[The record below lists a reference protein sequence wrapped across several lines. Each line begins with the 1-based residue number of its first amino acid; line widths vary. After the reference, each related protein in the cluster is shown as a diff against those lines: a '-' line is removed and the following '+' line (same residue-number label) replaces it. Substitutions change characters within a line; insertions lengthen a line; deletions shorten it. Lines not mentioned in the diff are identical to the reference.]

1 VSSGVRTRLVEH
13 WPLKLVSILFAMG
26 LWLFVAAED
35 RADAVFTVPLDL
47 IDRPAGVDV
56 TSLGVETV
64 IVRVEGRRTLL
75 RTLREEDF
83 RAEVSLK
90 NTVPGRF
97 ALRVLPHN
105 VSAPPGV
112 RVVRVTPS
120 EVRGTLDPLE
130 TP

>member
-1 VSSGVRTRLVEH
+1 MSAVRALLVEN
-13 WPLKLVSILFAMG
+13 WPLKLVSVAFAMG

-47 IDRPAGVDV
+47 VDRPAGVEV

-64 IVRVEGRRTLL
+64 IVRVEGRRSLL

-83 RAEVSLK
+83 RAEVSLRG
-90 NTVPGRF
+90 TEPGRF
-97 ALRVLPHN
+97 TVRVQPQN
-105 VSAPPGV
+105 VTAPPGV
-112 RVVRVTPS
+112 RVVRVTPG
-120 EVRGTLDPLE
+120 EVRGLLE

>member
-1 VSSGVRTRLVEH
+1 MSSGVRALLAEN
-13 WPLKLVSILFAMG
+13 WPLKLVSVVFAMG

-35 RADAVFTVPLDL
+35 RTDAVFTVPLDL
-47 IDRPAGVDV
+47 TDRPAGVEV

-75 RTLREEDF
+75 RTLREEDL

-90 NTVPGRF
+90 NTQPGRF
-97 ALRVLPHN
+97 VLRVLPHN

-120 EVRGTLDPLE
+120 EVRGMLE

>member
-1 VSSGVRTRLVEH
+1 MSGLRALVAEN
-13 WPLKLVSILFAMG
+13 WPLKLASLVFAIG

-35 RADAVFTVPLDL
+35 RSDALFTVPLDL
-47 IDRPAGVDV
+47 VDRPAGVEV

-64 IVRVEGRRTLL
+64 IVRVEGRRSLL
-75 RTLREEDF
+75 RTLHEDDF

-90 NTVPGRF
+90 GTQPGRF
-97 ALRVLPHN
+97 VVRLDPEN
-105 VSAPPGV
+105 VTAPPGV

-120 EVRGTLDPLE
+120 EVRGLLE

>member
-1 VSSGVRTRLVEH
+1 VSRARALVAEH
-13 WPLKLVSILFAMG
+13 WPLKLMSVVFAMG

-35 RADAVFTVPLDL
+35 RGDAVFTVPLDL
-47 IDRPAGVDV
+47 IDRPDGVEV
-56 TSLGVETV
+56 TSLGIETV
-64 IVRVEGRRTLL
+64 IVRVEGRRSLL
-75 RTLREEDF
+75 RTLREDDF

-90 NTVPGRF
+90 SIQPGRF
-97 ALRVLPHN
+97 VVRIRPQD

-120 EVRGTLDPLE
+120 EVRGMLE

>member
-1 VSSGVRTRLVEH
+1 MSSGVRALLAEN
-13 WPLKLVSILFAMG
+13 WPLKLVSIVFAMG

-47 IDRPAGVDV
+47 IDRPAGVEV

-90 NTVPGRF
+90 NTQPGRF
-97 ALRVLPHN
+97 VLRVQPQN

-120 EVRGTLDPLE
+120 EVRGMLE